1 LKRKLVEGHVAK
13 FLFAAVAMM
22 GMLLGNQA
30 ATAQQSGID
39 GKWHFVL
46 DTPGGDREREA
57 TFAVD
62 ADGKVSGKFGEAA
75 VAGTFKDG
83 QLALDFQ
90 VTSEESGE
98 TAAMKLTGKVDES
111 GALVGTWEFSS
122 YSGSYK
128 ATRPKP

>member
-1 LKRKLVEGHVAK
+1 MAK

-22 GMLLGNQA
+22 GFILGQSGA
-30 ATAQQSGID
+30 APQQSGID

-62 ADGKVSGKFGEAA
+62 ADGKVTGKFGEAA
-75 VAGTFKDG
+75 VAGTYKDG
-83 QLALDFQ
+83 EMALDFP

-98 TAAMKLTGKVDES
+98 TAAMKLSGKLDES
-111 GALVGTWEFSS
+111 GALVGNWEFSS
-122 YSGSYK
+122 YNGTYK

>member
-1 LKRKLVEGHVAK
+1 MEGNVAK
-13 FLFAAVAMM
+13 LLFATVAMM
-22 GMLLGNQA
+22 GLISGQSA
-30 ATAQQSGID
+30 GAPQQSGIE

-62 ADGKVSGKFGEAA
+62 ADGKVTGKFGEAG

-83 QLALDFQ
+83 QMALDFP

-98 TAAMKLTGKVDES
+98 TAAMKVTGKLDES
-111 GALVGTWEFSS
+111 GALVGSWEFSS
-122 YSGSYK
+122 YGGAYK